1 MLEIIHKPY
10 GHEHPYTQEPEER
23 FPREPLAGKPFTAG
37 IITRP
42 QGAARAVTVRTEID
56 GVPGPTVAAI
66 PVADWQYR
74 EEGLGAE
81 TLAPRTRND
90 QDLWHA
96 TLTAPEQGRTLT
108 YWVEADGQRSPAY
121 TLRGEAWEPG
131 PVGVALVEGEPGQWV
146 MQLRRDA
153 PDAPRE
159 VTPLP
164 RVEAIE
170 WLTDGQ
176 RARRVRVTFACAP
189 DEAFFGFGERY
200 NALNQRGETIDI
212 RCYEQ
217 YKNQG
222 KRAYLPIPF
231 LLSSA
236 GYGLYVESN
245 RWMQFDLATTR
256 SDCWT
261 LEADLGPDECLTLRW
276 LTGDTPLDIIAQFTR
291 LTGPASLPPKWAFG
305 LWMSSNEWNSQA
317 RVLHEV
323 QQSLAHGITPSVVV
337 IEAWSDETTFYIW
350 NDAEYEPMPGHQAP
364 RYADFTFPAEG
375 KWPDPKG
382 MVDWLHERGI
392 RVVLWQIPVLKAI
405 DGPHAQ
411 HDADREYFEQQGFG
425 VREADGSLYTVR
437 PLWFRG
443 GYLWDV
449 TNPAAREWWLQ
460 KRAYLLEDLQIDGF
474 KTDGGEHLWGA
485 DTRFHD
491 GRRGDELINVYPQLY
506 TEAYYRFA
514 NEKRG
519 GDALTFSRAGF
530 VGSQRS
536 PAHWAGD
543 ENSTWD
549 AFRHSILAGLSA
561 GISGIPFWTW
571 DLGGFS
577 GELPTAELYLR
588 SAAMAVFSPL
598 MQYHSE
604 FNHHREPCRDR
615 TPWNMQQQIGDE
627 RIIPIF
633 REFVQL
639 RHRLMPYIWQE
650 AQHAARTGEPMM
662 RALALWD
669 PQATPYA
676 YFFGRDLLVF
686 PVVEPGVEV
695 WPVTLPPG
703 NWLDFWTGERFT
715 GPRTVEVAV
724 PLDRIPVFVRL
735 GTKATGGA
743 HSTRGYQT
751 VDPTATA
758 QTASELP
765 PNIRPE
771 SKLDSGH

>member
-23 FPREPLAGKPFTAG
+23 FPREPPAGKTFTAG

-382 MVDWLHERGI
+382 MVDWLH
-392 RVVLWQIPVLKAI
+392 
-405 DGPHAQ
+405 
-411 HDADREYFEQQGFG
+411 
-425 VREADGSLYTVR
+425 
-437 PLWFRG
+437 
-443 GYLWDV
+443 
-449 TNPAAREWWLQ
+449 
-460 KRAYLLEDLQIDGF
+460 
-474 KTDGGEHLWGA
+474 
-485 DTRFHD
+485 
-491 GRRGDELINVYPQLY
+491 
-506 TEAYYRFA
+506 
-514 NEKRG
+514 
-519 GDALTFSRAGF
+519 
-530 VGSQRS
+530 
-536 PAHWAGD
+536 
-543 ENSTWD
+543 
-549 AFRHSILAGLSA
+549 
-561 GISGIPFWTW
+561 
-571 DLGGFS
+571 
-577 GELPTAELYLR
+577 
-588 SAAMAVFSPL
+588 
-598 MQYHSE
+598 
-604 FNHHREPCRDR
+604 
-615 TPWNMQQQIGDE
+615 
-627 RIIPIF
+627 
-633 REFVQL
+633 
-639 RHRLMPYIWQE
+639 
-650 AQHAARTGEPMM
+650 
-662 RALALWD
+662 
-669 PQATPYA
+669 
-676 YFFGRDLLVF
+676 
-686 PVVEPGVEV
+686 
-695 WPVTLPPG
+695 
-703 NWLDFWTGERFT
+703 
-715 GPRTVEVAV
+715 
-724 PLDRIPVFVRL
+724 
-735 GTKATGGA
+735 
-743 HSTRGYQT
+743 
-751 VDPTATA
+751 
-758 QTASELP
+758 
-765 PNIRPE
+765 
-771 SKLDSGH
+771 